1 MAKKL
6 QTSVPAPSMDRDYQ
20 SEDDHRMLMRAE
32 EVRMD
37 RRRFSGAMRH
47 GKRQLKAMT
56 RIMSG
61 RR

>member
-6 QTSVPAPSMDRDYQ
+6 QTSVAPSSSERDWQ
-20 SEDDHRMLMRAE
+20 AEDDFRTLERADE
-32 EVRMD
+32 LRSD
-37 RRRFSGAMRH
+37 RRRLGGAMKH
-47 GKRQLKAMT
+47 GKRRLKAMT